1 MYITFIYY
9 IYIIYI
15 YIHIYIYIIELKN
28 DGVKLYGNLQF
39 VSRITNCVFIQIML
53 IGIFLDLIHVIE

>member
-1 MYITFIYY
+1 MYITYIYY

-15 YIHIYIYIIELKN
+15 YTYIYIIELKN

>member
-1 MYITFIYY
+1 MYITY
-9 IYIIYI
+9 IYITYILYI
-15 YIHIYIYIIELKN
+15 YIHIYIIELKN